1 MNKAYIYFN
10 DKNNKEDSG
19 EGGYVLVFDDNVI
32 GNHFCSNRS
41 FANHDLTI
49 WKIEELEKNNIDE
62 VISNGEVVW
71 SKKDL
76 NVNEKTNDNFEMAN
90 VVYEAKYCK

>member
-10 DKNNKEDSG
+10 DKNNKEYSG
-19 EGGYVLVFDDNVI
+19 EGGYVLVFDDKVI

-49 WKIEELEKNNIDE
+49 WRIE
-62 VISNGEVVW
+62 
-71 SKKDL
+71 
-76 NVNEKTNDNFEMAN
+76 
-90 VVYEAKYCK
+90 

>member
-10 DKNNKEDSG
+10 DKNNKEYSG
-19 EGGYVLVFDDNVI
+19 EGGYVLVFDDKVI

-49 WKIEELEKNNIDE
+49 WRIEELEKNNIDE

>member
-10 DKNNKEDSG
+10 DKNNKEYSG